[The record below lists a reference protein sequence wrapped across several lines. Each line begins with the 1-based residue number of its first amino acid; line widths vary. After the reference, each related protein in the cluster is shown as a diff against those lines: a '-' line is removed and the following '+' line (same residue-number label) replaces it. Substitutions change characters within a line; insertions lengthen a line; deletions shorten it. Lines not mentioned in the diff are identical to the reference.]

1 MSIPIRHLP
10 DGTAISAFGLGC
22 SSFWAKPAFAAER
35 AVALVRRA
43 YELGIN
49 HFDTGPSYAAGEAE
63 RRLGSSI
70 RGLDRRRLVL
80 SSKAGTYTDAT
91 GVQFRSFDPATMR
104 THLQASLER
113 LGLAQIDILYLH
125 GPSVEDLSPS
135 VIGSLEDFKSQG
147 LIRYSGV
154 NSFDPRVLER
164 TVAVPIDVVMPQF
177 SIFDVSCLRQ
187 ILALKAAGKTI
198 VSGTALGQG
207 IFDFRTLIPTNRKA
221 LWYLLRA
228 VKNDPLFL
236 LTRLRAKRRIVEC
249 GNAMPDA
256 AMRFLMQM
264 PAITSAVFGT
274 TSMVHLEQ
282 NVAAAK
288 RVAEPALSNASR

>member
-1 MSIPIRHLP
+1 M
-10 DGTAISAFGLGC
+10 
-22 SSFWAKPAFAAER
+22 
-35 AVALVRRA
+35 VRRA

-63 RRLGSSI
+63 RRLGTSI
-70 RGLDRRRLVL
+70 RGLDRRGLVL

-125 GPSVEDLSPS
+125 GPSTEALSPAVIGCLEDL
-135 VIGSLEDFKSQG
+135 KSRG

-164 TVAVPIDVVMPQF
+164 VVALPIDVVMPQF

-187 ILALKAAGKTI
+187 ILALKAVGKTVI
-198 VSGTALGQG
+198 SGTALGQG
-207 IFDFRTLIPTNRKA
+207 IFNFRTLIPTNRKS

-228 VKNDPLFL
+228 IKNDPLFP
-236 LTRLRAKRRIVEC
+236 LTRLRAKRRVAEC

-256 AMRFLMQM
+256 AMRFLLQM

-274 TSMVHLEQ
+274 TSMAHLEQ
-282 NVAAAK
+282 NAAAAK
-288 RVAEPALSNASR
+288 RVAEAIASDTAR